1 MTDSRRDSDLPAEE
15 FRRLGHE
22 VVDWM
27 AGYLDDP
34 RVHPVLPGIAPGEL
48 TDRLPASAP
57 GQGEPMEAIL
67 ADFSKLILPAVTHWN
82 HPRFMAYFSVS
93 ASGPGILAE
102 MLAAA
107 LNTNHMVW
115 KSNPAAAELEQVTL
129 HWLREWLGLPA
140 EFFGQIFDTA
150 SVSTLHA
157 IAAARVWAAP
167 ETRTEGAPPHMTVY
181 CSEHAH
187 SSVEKS
193 AMALGI
199 GQQNVRK
206 VPSDAGFRLC
216 PNHLAEMIRADRAA
230 GKRPFCVVPTTGTT
244 SVSSID
250 PVPAVIEIAVRE
262 GLWVHV
268 DAAYGGTAAIVPEL
282 AHILDGC
289 GRAHSLVVNPH
300 KWLFT
305 PIDLSVLYCSRP
317 DILRQAFALVPEYL
331 KTEEDARAVN
341 FMDYGVPLG
350 RRFRALK
357 LWFVMR
363 YFGREGVASILRN
376 HVRWASELAAQIAAD
391 PRFEV
396 TAPAPLSLVCFR
408 YRGTNRENHLLLDEL
423 NASGQVFLSGNTMN
437 EVFMIRLAIGNLRT
451 TRDDVQSVWSL
462 IQETAAR
469 LFGTAKPA

>member
-1 MTDSRRDSDLPAEE
+1 
-15 FRRLGHE
+15 
-22 VVDWM
+22 
-27 AGYLDDP
+27 
-34 RVHPVLPGIAPGEL
+34 
-48 TDRLPASAP
+48 
-57 GQGEPMEAIL
+57 
-67 ADFSKLILPAVTHWN
+67 
-82 HPRFMAYFSVS
+82 MAYFSVS
-93 ASGPGILAE
+93 ASAPGILAE
-102 MLAAA
+102 MLATT

-115 KSNPAAAELEQVTL
+115 KSNPAATELEQVTL
-129 HWLREWLGLPA
+129 NWLREWLGLTPD
-140 EFFGQIFDTA
+140 FFGQIFDTA
-150 SVSTLHA
+150 SVSTMHA

-167 ETRTEGAPPHMTVY
+167 ETRTEGAPAHMILY

-206 VPSDAGFRLC
+206 VPTDSEFRLC
-216 PNHLAEMIRADRAA
+216 PNRLAEMIRADRDA

-250 PVPAVIEIAVRE
+250 PVPAVVEIAARE

-289 GRAHSLVVNPH
+289 GGAQSLVVNPH

-317 DILRQAFALVPEYL
+317 DILRQAFALIPEYL
-331 KTEEDARAVN
+331 KTGEDNRAVN

-363 YFGREGVASILRN
+363 YFGRDGVAAILRN
-376 HVRWASELAAQIAAD
+376 QVQWASELGTES
-391 PRFEV
+391 PRSSATKFSGPRNSRLRCPPTRV
-396 TAPAPLSLVCFR
+396 SRSPPRRPSR
-408 YRGTNRENHLLLDEL
+408 SS
-423 NASGQVFLSGNTMN
+423 AS
-437 EVFMIRLAIGNLRT
+437 
-451 TRDDVQSVWSL
+451 D
-462 IQETAAR
+462 TAAR
-469 LFGTAKPA
+469 TRRTNFYWMSSIPPARSSYPATR